1 MLKLPMIFGALAGLM
16 VFLSYLAADHASG
29 HMPFSGYAEEKFW
42 GRISLGCLI
51 LAAIFVG
58 LALFSG

>member
-29 HMPFSGYAEEKFW
+29 HMPFSGYAEEKV
-42 GRISLGCLI
+42 LGQD
-51 LAAIFVG
+51 
-58 LALFSG
+58 